1 VSTTVVFDVLS
12 DDPALQA
19 ALTPVRDDPVMQ
31 WRVALFCCQMQLE
44 KALAAEAIREHYDSI
59 HMRARATRAARKKEI
74 TDV

>member
-1 VSTTVVFDVLS
+1 
-12 DDPALQA
+12 
-19 ALTPVRDDPVMQ
+19 MQ